1 MYVQGTC
8 ICMKMKSEGGA
19 YNVCECMYNVCECMY
34 NVCECMYVQC
44 M

>member
-8 ICMKMKSEGGA
+8 ICMKMKSEGTA
-19 YNVCECMYNVCECMY
+19 YNVCECMH
-34 NVCECMYVQC
+34 VQC